1 MRTEFLK
8 WGNSLALR
16 VPSAFAKE
24 LGAAEGKKAEMT
36 VENGAL
42 VVKVAA
48 PKKRR
53 RYSLEQ
59 LIEQITE
66 NRHPEIDWDKAVAQ
80 ITAINRP
87 RKRID
92 PTELR
97 AMTSAMP
104 LQRESARD
112 LVRRIRDEDRY

>member
-1 MRTEFLK
+1 MKTEFVK

-24 LGAAEGKKAEMT
+24 VGATEGKRAVMT

-42 VVKVAA
+42 VVRVVER

-59 LIEQITE
+59 LIVGLRRED
-66 NRHPEIDWDKAVAQ
+66 EIDWGP
-80 ITAINRP
+80 P
-87 RKRID
+87 RG
-92 PTELR
+92 
-97 AMTSAMP
+97 
-104 LQRESARD
+104 RE
-112 LVRRIRDEDRY
+112 IW